1 MFTYGKKIWNR
12 RNKENRNKIRGT
24 KISETIVDKVKKKL
38 SHKSICK
45 GIEGIVFNKRLKSW

>member
-24 KISETIVDKVKKKL
+24 KISETIVDKVKKSYPTK
-38 SHKSICK
+38 
-45 GIEGIVFNKRLKSW
+45 VFVKT